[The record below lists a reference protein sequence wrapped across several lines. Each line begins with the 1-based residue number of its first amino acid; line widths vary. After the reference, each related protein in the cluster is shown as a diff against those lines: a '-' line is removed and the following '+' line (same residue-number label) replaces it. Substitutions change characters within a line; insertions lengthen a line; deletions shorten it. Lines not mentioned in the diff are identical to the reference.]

1 MFQAPPGPLQLRM
14 TVQGAEGQVLD
25 SDFRDLVVPDYAKAE
40 PLLSVPAI
48 YRARTQRD
56 VNLINAD
63 PNPRPS
69 TAREFSRTERLHVRF
84 QAYAPGGGAAAP
96 AARLLNRVGSRM
108 SDVLIHA
115 APARG
120 PADFEADIPLANLP
134 AGDYLLEVTLPGEQ
148 APAKQLVAFRVTS

>member
-1 MFQAPPGPLQLRM
+1 MY
-14 TVQGAEGQVLD
+14 V
-25 SDFRDLVVPDYAKAE
+25 E

-56 VNLINAD
+56 VNLLNAD
-63 PNPRPS
+63 ANPRPS

-84 QAYAPGGGAAAP
+84 QAYAPGGGTATP
-96 AARLLNRVGSRM
+96 SARLLNRVGSRM
-108 SDVLIHA
+108 SDVPVRA

-134 AGDYLLEVTLPGEQ
+134 AGDYLLEVALPGEQ
-148 APAKQLVAFRVTS
+148 TPAKQLVAFRVTS